1 MSNLD
6 DELNFVVIIIRVLH
20 AIYYSLYYERYINN
34 QKINLIGALMDNWS
48 NINILIYILRS
59 WFVNEKLQTV
69 YSMVSKFF

>member
-34 QKINLIGALMDNWS
+34 
-48 NINILIYILRS
+48 
-59 WFVNEKLQTV
+59 
-69 YSMVSKFF
+69 